1 MKKFLIG
8 VLLCTV
14 TLLQADFRPEPFS
27 VTLPK
32 TDGKSVL
39 LDNINVPVGTTG
51 IVLHAFDSSH
61 KTIVAEAVV
70 AGEKNGKREIR
81 FQKFK
86 RLKQAALPEYKL
98 VPKEGDRLI
107 LNYLYNRV
115 LPITPNMEY
124 FKRFAQKYS
133 ATFDI
138 IHPDLFASQL
148 YLDHEPKPGKESFRE
163 ICYQQDTS
171 LLYFAVED
179 QGYFVDC
186 NTFSI
191 LKKEPL
197 ATEIDSKSAAKPFY
211 SRIPEIKN
219 RLGGI
224 IGGESIG
231 DYNLYYKK
239 LLGIK

>member
-1 MKKFLIG
+1 MKKFLIS

-27 VTLPK
+27 VSLPK

-39 LDNINVPVGTTG
+39 LDNIDVPAGTTG
-51 IVLHAFDSSH
+51 IVLHTFDNSH

-70 AGEKNGKREIR
+70 AGEKNGKHEIIFRE
-81 FQKFK
+81 FK
-86 RLKQAALPEYKL
+86 RLRQAALPEYKL
-98 VPKEGDRLI
+98 SPQKGDTLI

-115 LPITPNMEY
+115 LPITPDTEH
-124 FKRFAQKYS
+124 FKAFQQKYGTS
-133 ATFDI
+133 FEI

-171 LLYFAVED
+171 LLYFAIQD

-191 LKKEPL
+191 LKEEPL
-197 ATEIDSKSAAKPFY
+197 ATAIDSKNAAKPFY
-211 SRIPEIKN
+211 NRIPEIKN

-224 IGGESIG
+224 VGGESIG

>member
-1 MKKFLIG
+1 MKKFLIAI
-8 VLLCTV
+8 LFYTV
-14 TLLQADFRPEPFS
+14 TLLQADFSPEPFS
-27 VTLPK
+27 VALPE

-39 LDNINVPVGTTG
+39 LDNIDVPAGTTG
-51 IVLHAFDSSH
+51 IVLHAFDNSH

-70 AGEKNGKREIR
+70 AGEKNGKREIKFR
-81 FQKFK
+81 KFK
-86 RLKQAALPEYKL
+86 RLRQSALPEYKL
-98 VPKEGDRLI
+98 SPQKGDILI
-107 LNYLYNRV
+107 LNYLYTRV
-115 LPITPNMEY
+115 LPITPDLQH
-124 FKRFAQKYS
+124 FQAFQQKYS
-133 ATFDI
+133 ASFEI

-148 YLDHEPKPGKESFRE
+148 YLDHEPKPGKESFHE

-186 NTFSI
+186 NTFFI
-191 LKKEPL
+191 LAKEPL
-197 ATEIDSKSAAKPFY
+197 ATAIDSKNAAKPFY

-224 IGGESIG
+224 VGGESIG